1 MQPADIAVAL
11 RRRTP
16 YEACDLGLSMLQ
28 RWRRQ
33 VYGAHLAVGGTLAAL
48 ALAGAWIANAAW
60 IAFLVIWWLK
70 PLYDRVVLHVL
81 SRAVFGELQRPRE
94 VLAHAKEWLGTG
106 LFFALSFG
114 RFDLARSFNL
124 PVRQLEGQR
133 GRSGR
138 ARAAV
143 LGKRARSYAV
153 WLLIVCLHL
162 EFVLY
167 WSLQSLVDLF
177 VPAKA
182 QEGQWAWEAI
192 FAGSS
197 GGQAWGFGDAL
208 AYATAVLLFEP
219 FYVAAGFGLYLNRRT
234 LLEGWDIEVALR
246 RIAEKHAAALAAFA
260 VLGVLL
266 FSLPG
271 QVDAQEKSKN
281 PKAEIAEVLKAPEFG
296 YFRETTEWKRRDPP
310 KEQDARSLEFP
321 AIGFALAKA
330 LEVLFWIGAVALL
343 AWALW
348 WLWRRMP
355 GALVVPREPYRPP
368 AALFG
373 MELAPETLPA
383 DIAAAAS
390 ALAKEGR
397 LREALSLLYRGAL
410 SELVHKRGVE
420 LLASHTEGEALRLAQ
435 RGLDEGAGSYLARL
449 VGAWAACAYARRV
462 PAAAEVER
470 LALEYRGVL
479 S

>member
-1 MQPADIAVAL
+1 VQPADIAVTL

-33 VYGAHLAVGGTLAAL
+33 IYGAHFALGGSIAAL
-48 ALAGAWIANAAW
+48 ALAWAWIANTAW
-60 IAFLVIWWLK
+60 IAILVIWWLK

-81 SRAVFGELQRPRE
+81 SRAVFGELQGPRA

-106 LFFALSFG
+106 LLFALTLG

-124 PVRQLEGQR
+124 PVRQLEGQS

-153 WLLIVCLHL
+153 WLMVVCLHL

-167 WSLQSLVDLF
+167 WSLQSLVDMF

-182 QEGQWAWEAI
+182 QEGQWAWETI
-192 FAGSS
+192 FGGAS
-197 GGQAWGFGDAL
+197 GAPSWGLGDAL

-246 RIAEKHAAALAAFA
+246 RIAEKHAAAPMVLAFFC
-260 VLGVLL
+260 GLL
-266 FSLPG
+266 FLGSAPT
-271 QVDAQEKSKN
+271 AWAAEPKN
-281 PKAEIAEVLKAPEFG
+281 PKQEIAEVLKAPEFG
-296 YFRETTEWKRRDPP
+296 HFRETLQWQRRDRPAP
-310 KEQDARSLEFP
+310 DLDFTWP
-321 AIGFALAKA
+321 AIGFGVAKA
-330 LEVLFWIGAVALL
+330 LEAAAWIAAVALL
-343 AWALW
+343 GWLLW
-348 WLWRRMP
+348 WMWRRLP
-355 GALVVPREPYRPP
+355 GTISAPREPYRPP

-373 MELAPETLPA
+373 LELAPETLPA
-383 DIAAAAS
+383 DIAAAAA
-390 ALAKEGR
+390 ALAREGK

-420 LLASHTEGEALRLAQ
+420 LLASHTEGEALRVAQ
-435 RGLDEGAGSYLARL
+435 RGLDEGAKSYLATL
-449 VGAWAACAYARRV
+449 VGAWAACAYARRM
-462 PAAAEVER
+462 PEAAEVER
-470 LALEYRGVL
+470 LALQYRGAL

>member
-1 MQPADIAVAL
+1 VQPADIAVAL

-33 VYGAHLAVGGTLAAL
+33 VYGAHLAVGGAVAAL
-48 ALAGAWIANAAW
+48 ALASAWLADQVW
-60 IAFLVIWWLK
+60 IAFLVVWWLK

-81 SRAVFGELQRPRE
+81 SRAVFGELQAPRT

-106 LFFALSFG
+106 LFLALTFG

-124 PVRQLEGQR
+124 PVRQLEGQS

-153 WLLIVCLHL
+153 WLMVVCLHL

-167 WSLQSLVDLF
+167 WSLQSLVDIF

-182 QEGQWAWEAI
+182 QEGQWAWQTI
-192 FAGSS
+192 FAGLSDAP
-197 GGQAWGFGDAL
+197 AWGLGDAF
-208 AYATAVLLFEP
+208 AYAVAVLLFEP

-246 RIAEKHAAALAAFA
+246 RIAEKHAAALVVLAFFCSLFFPGSGPAAQA
-260 VLGVLL
+260 
-266 FSLPG
+266 
-271 QVDAQEKSKN
+271 AEAKN
-281 PKAEIAEVLKAPEFG
+281 PKQEIAEVLKAPEFG
-296 YFRETTEWKRRDPP
+296 YFRETTRWKPRNPP
-310 KEQDARSLEFP
+310 REQDGFELP
-321 AIGFALAKA
+321 AIGFGFAKA
-330 LEVLFWIGAVALL
+330 LEVLFWIGAAALL

-348 WLWRRMP
+348 WMWRRLP
-355 GALVVPREPYRPP
+355 SARVAPREPYRPP

-373 MELAPETLPA
+373 MALAPETLPA

-390 ALAKEGR
+390 ALAREGK

-435 RGLDEGAGSYLARL
+435 RGLDEGGRSYLARL
-449 VGAWAACAYARRV
+449 VGAWAACAYARRL
-462 PAAAEVER
+462 PAAADVER